1 MENSHDIRSAP
12 PDFKIRVREAL
23 RSRVRTF
30 ILGRHPAG
38 CERTDLDMIITVTLN
53 PCIHHILAYEE
64 PEDGKA
70 VVKPIRSFWQPGG
83 KGLNTARVIA
93 SMGGEVLAL
102 TTSGDLEGELL
113 LREVRYSGVEVRY
126 VNVGRPTRIST
137 CCYNMSTG
145 AFRELLEGGAEL
157 DDGEVDA
164 LFNLYLDCLP
174 NAGIVALNGSSPC
187 PNTDD
192 FFRKAAKRARKE
204 GCFVVVDT
212 YGKALVNAVEAAPN
226 MLKMNLEEVKFSF
239 GLEPQGEKEIFSF
252 SEDLLEKGI
261 EHVLVTD
268 GPRGGWLISRNEAY
282 RILTPE
288 VREIHAIGS
297 GDAMLG
303 ALLARR
309 DKGDKLE
316 EACRWGAAAGAV
328 NAGRLEVCKFKN
340 ELVEDL
346 LPSIRLDV
354 RKKPPP

>member
-1 MENSHDIRSAP
+1 
-12 PDFKIRVREAL
+12 
-23 RSRVRTF
+23 
-30 ILGRHPAG
+30 
-38 CERTDLDMIITVTLN
+38 MIITVTLN

-64 PEDGKA
+64 PEDGRV
-70 VVKPIRSFWQPGG
+70 VVKPTRSFWQPGG
-83 KGLNTARVIA
+83 KGLNAARVIA

-113 LREVRYSGVEVRY
+113 LREVEYSGVQVRY
-126 VNVGRPTRIST
+126 VTVRQPTRIST

-145 AFRELLEGGAEL
+145 VFRELLEAGTEL
-157 DDGEVDA
+157 DDEEVEVFFR
-164 LFNLYLDCLP
+164 LFVDCLP
-174 NAGIVALNGSSPC
+174 DAEIVALNGSSPC

-192 FFRKAAKRARKE
+192 FFRKAAERARNE
-204 GCFVVVDT
+204 DCFVVVDT

-226 MLKMNLEEVKFSF
+226 MLKMNLEEVKLSF
-239 GLEPQGEKEIFSF
+239 GLKLEGEREILSF
-252 SEDLLEKGI
+252 AEDLLQKGI

-268 GPRGGWLISRNEAY
+268 GPRGGWLISGNGVH

-303 ALLARR
+303 ALLARWE
-309 DKGDKLE
+309 KGDKLE

-328 NAGRLEVCKFKN
+328 NASRLEVCKFN
-340 ELVEDL
+340 IELVEDL